1 MAVDLWQL
9 IERTNIRW
17 TLAIWL
23 IDRDISQVLQ
33 DAVLLIGCRRSLQQ
47 IWVAVDE
54 AGVNPLGHKVRLT
67 QQRAQET
74 DVGSNTSDVEFLKG
88 TASTLHGLLEI
99 LATAGHLHQQRVEVR
114 RDFRT
119 HGSRT
124 VQADTS
130 ATWRTVGGQG
140 AGIWTEAVIR
150 VFGGNAALQRKAIE
164 LDVFLAQ
171 VQVFQGRA
179 SGDLHLGL
187 YDIDTGDLFG
197 HGVLYLHA
205 RVHLNEDVVAAL
217 IDQELNGAST
227 LVVDVLT
234 EIHRIL
240 ADAVTQLRVQKW
252 RRSNLDNLLVTTL
265 HRAVA
270 LK

>member
-17 TLAIWL
+17 TLAIRL

-33 DAVLLIGCRRSLQQ
+33 DAVLLIGRRRSLQQ
-47 IWVAVDE
+47 IWMAVDE
-54 AGVNPLGHKVRLT
+54 AGINALGHKVRLT

-74 DVGSNTSDVEFLKG
+74 NVGSNTSDVEFLKG

-164 LDVFLAQ
+164 LDVF
-171 VQVFQGRA
+171 
-179 SGDLHLGL
+179 
-187 YDIDTGDLFG
+187 
-197 HGVLYLHA
+197 
-205 RVHLNEDVVAAL
+205 
-217 IDQELNGAST
+217 
-227 LVVDVLT
+227 
-234 EIHRIL
+234 
-240 ADAVTQLRVQKW
+240 W
-252 RRSNLDNLLVTTL
+252 RRSKSSKVAPAAICIWDFTISMPVTSSVTVCSTCTRGFISMKTWL
-265 HRAVA
+265 PRSSTKNSTVPAP
-270 LK
+270 L